1 MYFGFFALVL
11 VLIYWIN
18 RAVKLFDQLLAN
30 GQNIF
35 VFLEF
40 TALALPLVIALVLPV
55 ASFIA
60 SIYVANRLTLE
71 SELVVAEATG
81 ISPFRLARPV
91 FFFGLFTAAFIAVLA
106 HLLVPM
112 SQVRLVERQGEIA
125 QSITTR
131 FLTEGS
137 FVHPA
142 RGITVYIRDITRDGE
157 MRDLFLSDARSP
169 KQRITYTAESALVVR
184 TDDGPRLVMFDGL
197 AQVLHE
203 DGRLTTTGF
212 EDLTYDI
219 SALMTGPLFLERKVV
234 HLSTAELLNASPAL
248 LAETKSTRAVFL
260 YEAHN
265 RTSQGLFSLVVA
277 LVGFSCLLLGG
288 FSRFGL
294 WRQILLAI
302 VAVAL
307 LKFLDNALAD
317 VARRDAALF
326 WLVYVTPAA
335 GLGLT
340 ALILWIS
347 ARPALFSPRLR
358 RALRQEAS

>member
-1 MYFGFFALVL
+1 MLSRFLMYFGFFALVL

-219 SALMTGPLFLERKVV
+219 SALMTGPLFLERTPVRRFWPKP
-234 HLSTAELLNASPAL
+234 SPPAQCSFTRRITAP
-248 LAETKSTRAVFL
+248 
-260 YEAHN
+260 
-265 RTSQGLFSLVVA
+265 
-277 LVGFSCLLLGG
+277 
-288 FSRFGL
+288 
-294 WRQILLAI
+294 
-302 VAVAL
+302 
-307 LKFLDNALAD
+307 
-317 VARRDAALF
+317 
-326 WLVYVTPAA
+326 
-335 GLGLT
+335 
-340 ALILWIS
+340 
-347 ARPALFSPRLR
+347 R
-358 RALRQEAS
+358 RACFPWWWRWSGSRACFSAVSAASGCGGRSCWRLWPWRCSSSSIMRWPMSPDATPRFSGWST